1 MPQRQY
7 FYTPIATEDH
17 HIGATDVN
25 GDYIASSAM
34 TPGAS
39 NPAVPLEIVS
49 VCGDQLIC
57 LRVDVSSGRCVVSM
71 PQTVNQV
78 YIEGNTE
85 ELSILNGEWQQVSR
99 VQIESDYQ
107 NGDPNADDA
116 LIDFSVEGE

>member
-57 LRVDVSSGRCVVSM
+57 LRVDVSNGRCVVSM
-71 PQTVNQV
+71 PQSVSQV

-85 ELSILNGEWQQVSR
+85 DLSILNGEWQQVSR

>member
-7 FYTPIATEDH
+7 FYTPIATESH

-25 GDYIASSAM
+25 GAYIASSAM

-39 NPAVPLEIVS
+39 NPAEPLQMVS
-49 VCGDQLIC
+49 VCSDQLIC
-57 LRVDVSSGRCVVSM
+57 LRVDLSNNRCVVSM
-71 PQTVNQV
+71 PQSTNQV

-85 ELSILNGEWQQVSR
+85 DLSILNGEWQQVPR
-99 VQIESDYQ
+99 GQIESEYQ

-116 LIDFSVEGE
+116 LIDFTVEEE